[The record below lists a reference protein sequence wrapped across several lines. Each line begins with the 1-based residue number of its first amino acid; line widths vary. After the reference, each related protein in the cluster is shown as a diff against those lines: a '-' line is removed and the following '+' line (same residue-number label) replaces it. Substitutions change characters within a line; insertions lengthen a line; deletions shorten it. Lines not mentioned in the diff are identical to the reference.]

1 MREDHDL
8 SADKPSCYRKIQTLG
23 AKGGL
28 WVVRESVTGK
38 TFVMRKLSRE
48 NREVYERLMSIRHPN
63 VVRVLHVFSDK
74 GTFYGVEEYV
84 QGRSLFCILTQRG
97 TFGSKVIS
105 VGEQILRGL
114 SVLHKN
120 GIIHRDIKP
129 ENVMMDERG
138 KVKLIDFHIAR
149 VFYGEK
155 ERDTMLKGTKGYAS
169 PEQFGYRQT
178 DCRTDIYSL
187 GVTLNELAVGKLPGE
202 ERCKGGL
209 GVFIHKCTEFDPKRR
224 FQTAQEALRRLKWL
238 EKGYRLGRQGRKIM
252 GKAIFKHALGTVP
265 AVQYKRGRRVYNRG

>member
-8 SADKPSCYRKIQTLG
+8 SADKLPCYKKIQTLG

-84 QGRSLFCILTQRG
+84 DGQSLFRILEQGRTLG
-97 TFGSKVIS
+97 GKVIT
-105 VGEQILRGL
+105 VGEQILKGL
-114 SVLHKN
+114 SALHKN

-138 KVKLIDFHIAR
+138 KVKLIDF
-149 VFYGEK
+149 
-155 ERDTMLKGTKGYAS
+155 
-169 PEQFGYRQT
+169 Q
-178 DCRTDIYSL
+178 
-187 GVTLNELAVGKLPGE
+187 
-202 ERCKGGL
+202 
-209 GVFIHKCTEFDPKRR
+209 
-224 FQTAQEALRRLKWL
+224 
-238 EKGYRLGRQGRKIM
+238 
-252 GKAIFKHALGTVP
+252 
-265 AVQYKRGRRVYNRG
+265 

>member
-1 MREDHDL
+1 M
-8 SADKPSCYRKIQTLG
+8 
-23 AKGGL
+23 
-28 WVVRESVTGK
+28 TGK
-38 TFVMRKLSRE
+38 TFVMRKLSWE

-129 ENVMMDERG
+129 ENVMMDEKG

-169 PEQFGYRQT
+169 PEPFGYRQT

-187 GVTLNELAVGKLPGE
+187 GVTLYELAAGKLPGE
-202 ERCKGGL
+202 EMCKGGL
-209 GVFIHKCTEFDPKRR
+209 GVFIRKCTKFDPKRR
-224 FQTAQEALRRLKWL
+224 FQTAEEALAGLKWL
-238 EKGYRLGRQGRKIM
+238 EKGDGIGRRGRKMM
-252 GKAIFKHALGTVP
+252 G
-265 AVQYKRGRRVYNRG
+265 RVVGMLTNFR

>member
-1 MREDHDL
+1 MRENHDL
-8 SADKPSCYRKIQTLG
+8 SADKLPCYKKIQTLG

-63 VVRVLHVFSDK
+63 VVRVFHVFSDK

-105 VGEQILRGL
+105 VGEQILKGL

-129 ENVMMDERG
+129 ENVMMDEKG

-209 GVFIHKCTEFDPKRR
+209 GVFIRKCTEFDPKRR

-238 EKGYRLGRQGRKIM
+238 EKDTGLE
-252 GKAIFKHALGTVP
+252 GKGGKSWGKQFSNAP
-265 AVQYKRGRRVYNRG
+265 

>member
-8 SADKPSCYRKIQTLG
+8 SADKLPCYKKIQTLG

-28 WVVRESVTGK
+28 WVVRESVAGK

-97 TFGSKVIS
+97 AFGSKVIS
-105 VGEQILRGL
+105 VGEQILKGL

-120 GIIHRDIKP
+120 GIIHRDMKP
-129 ENVMMDERG
+129 KNVMMDE

-187 GVTLNELAVGKLPGE
+187 GVTLNELAVGKLPRE

-209 GVFIHKCTEFDPKRR
+209 GVFIRKCTKFDPKRR

>member
-8 SADKPSCYRKIQTLG
+8 SADKLPCYRKIQTLG

-97 TFGSKVIS
+97 IFGSKVIS
-105 VGEQILRGL
+105 VGEQILKGL

-129 ENVMMDERG
+129 ENVMMNEKG

-178 DCRTDIYSL
+178 DCLRYTQPGRIHGSDDGLMLKVISRFNDSMDL
-187 GVTLNELAVGKLPGE
+187 LWRKHSWKIPLTLHGRDFLVIPGNLQNSFVEKLD
-202 ERCKGGL
+202 R
-209 GVFIHKCTEFDPKRR
+209 
-224 FQTAQEALRRLKWL
+224 
-238 EKGYRLGRQGRKIM
+238 
-252 GKAIFKHALGTVP
+252 
-265 AVQYKRGRRVYNRG
+265 